1 MSEAHPYSLEE
12 VQAILAEALSLQARD
27 RFTRA
32 QLFEMAAEMNV
43 SPELIEQVEQD
54 WRQRQQQKAQEQ
66 ARRSRQRKQFQQELI
81 TYVAVNGGLIL
92 LNLATAGTVTWAIF
106 PLLGW
111 GFGLVLGGHKSG
123 VCASNCSSPG
133 AWHQSKL

>member
-32 QLFEMAAEMNV
+32 QLFEMAADMNV

-54 WRQRQQQKAQEQ
+54 WRQLSVK
-66 ARRSRQRKQFQQELI
+66 RQRLK
-81 TYVAVNGGLIL
+81 GL
-92 LNLATAGTVTWAIF
+92 
-106 PLLGW
+106 PQ
-111 GFGLVLGGHKSG
+111 S
-123 VCASNCSSPG
+123 ASS
-133 AWHQSKL
+133 